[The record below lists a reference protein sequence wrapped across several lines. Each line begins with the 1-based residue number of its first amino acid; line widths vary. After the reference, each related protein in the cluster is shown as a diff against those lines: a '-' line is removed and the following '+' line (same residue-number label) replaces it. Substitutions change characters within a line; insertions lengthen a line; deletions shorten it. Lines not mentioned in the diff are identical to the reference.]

1 MIVGPGSL
9 AGHSLSHGNRPVT
22 CQDPCPKYPESPSIK
37 RLRTLSARVS
47 LWSAQKRPLA
57 AVPSL
62 YKSREDCLRDHPQV
76 VRARKR

>member
-1 MIVGPGSL
+1 MIVDPRSL
-9 AGHSLSHGNRPVT
+9 VGHSVSHGNRPVT
-22 CQDPCPKYPESPSIK
+22 CHDPCPQYPESPSIQ
-37 RLRTLSARVS
+37 RLRALPARVS
-47 LWSAQKRPLA
+47 LWSAQKQPLA